1 MPISV
6 KSIKRILWVILF
18 ANLAVA
24 FAKIGLGT
32 LSNSASILADGY
44 HSLTDGSS
52 NVIGLVGMSLASR
65 PVDEDHPYGHGKYE
79 TLSSL
84 LIVGMLFF
92 LSFQII
98 SEAISKFYNP
108 VVPTIDV
115 VTFVVMLSTLAINL
129 FVTTYEYKQG
139 KKLHSTLLM
148 SDAMHTR
155 SDVFVTLGVIL
166 SLVLIKLGLPIWIDP
181 LVSLVVAGVILFAA
195 YEIFKMASAILLDS
209 KVVDEEII
217 TEVVLRLP
225 EVKGV
230 HHIRSRGTLSNLF
243 IDLHVLIDA
252 QVSLIDA
259 HYLAHTIERVLQD
272 HFEESMVQ
280 VITHLEPFNP
290 QYKPDPPKQL

>member
-1 MPISV
+1 MSISV

-18 ANLAVA
+18 ANVAVA
-24 FAKIGLGT
+24 LAKIGLGT
-32 LSNSASILADGY
+32 LSNSASILADGF

-65 PVDEDHPYGHGKYE
+65 PVDDDHPYGHGKYE

-108 VVPTIDV
+108 VMPTIDII
-115 VTFVVMLSTLAINL
+115 TFVVMVSTLIINL

-166 SLVLIKLGLPIWIDP
+166 SLILIKLGLPIWIDP
-181 LVSLVVAGVILFAA
+181 LVSLIVAGVILFAA

-209 KVVDEEII
+209 KVVDEDII
-217 TEVVLRLP
+217 KEVVMRLP

-243 IDLHVLIDA
+243 IDLHVLTDA
-252 QVSLIDA
+252 QVTLIDA
-259 HYLAHTIERVLQD
+259 HYLSHTIERVLQD
-272 HFEESMVQ
+272 HFEDSMVQ

-290 QYKPDPPKQL
+290 KYQSDSPQQP